1 MKPIV
6 KRLKFSEKTRY
17 QIINIKTKTKIPTYA
32 TICRWGF
39 CYSLSQDSIPSP
51 VPLVFDSHLEIT
63 WETFIGNTGSL
74 IPIALKQYCHNHN
87 LLLDSDSIKR
97 QFELHLAR
105 GIGYLA
111 GMKLSGIEE
120 LMELA
125 LNPPTPTK
133 PSSEIIKLQSKPK
146 PAIKLVWQILEEP
159 ETGQGKGS
167 RSKLSHKMFEL

>member
-1 MKPIV
+1 M
-6 KRLKFSEKTRY
+6 
-17 QIINIKTKTKIPTYA
+17 
-32 TICRWGF
+32 
-39 CYSLSQDSIPSP
+39 
-51 VPLVFDSHLEIT
+51 
-63 WETFIGNTGSL
+63 
-74 IPIALKQYCHNHN
+74 
-87 LLLDSDSIKR
+87 
-97 QFELHLAR
+97 AR